1 MESSTKRLIDNILLM
16 NSEMNS
22 LMNICND
29 TVKQVRKLKN
39 MSKNVEDPE
48 FEQEVKKFEK
58 FVEEVSIGTSS

>member
-1 MESSTKRLIDNILLM
+1 MESSTRHLIDNILSM
-16 NSEMNS
+16 DSEMSS

-29 TVKQVRKLKN
+29 TVKQVHKLKN

-58 FVEEVSIGTSS
+58 FVDEVSIGTSS